1 MCLCGSRSSADPAR
15 SIASRRART
24 ACNVRGA
31 RTGGPAYRATLW
43 PAGRLLVRVPKQP
56 IKPGAPGRDGTPRD
70 TGTVRCPTD
79 ACKSRRASQAGRQGR
94 ASAWDHT
101 ELFRARFGSRADQYG
116 TVRAVFSVS

>member
-24 ACNVRGA
+24 VCNVRGA

-56 IKPGAPGRDGTPRD
+56 IKPGRRDVMVPRAIREPS
-70 TGTVRCPTD
+70 GVRPTL
-79 ACKSRRASQAGRQGR
+79 AKAAGPGRQGR

>member
-31 RTGGPAYRATLW
+31 RTGGPAYRANLV
-43 PAGRLLVRVPKQP
+43 AGRSAPRTRSQTANQA
-56 IKPGAPGRDGTPRD
+56 GAPGRDGTPRD
-70 TGTVRCPTD
+70 TAPTD
-79 ACKSRRASQAGRQGR
+79 ACKSRRARQAGRQGR

>member
-56 IKPGAPGRDGTPRD
+56 IRPGDVMVLCAIRELSGVRPTLVKAAGPGRP
-70 TGTVRCPTD
+70 
-79 ACKSRRASQAGRQGR
+79 GR
-94 ASAWDHT
+94 ACALDHT
-101 ELFRARFGSRADQYG
+101 ELGSDLVAVPIG
-116 TVRAVFSVS
+116 TVRFEWCLVCLKLV